1 MGNKIVIVQG
11 HPDPDPDHLCYA
23 LAGSYASGAR
33 DNGHDLREITVSQL
47 DFPLLRT
54 QKDFDEGEPPEVIRA
69 AQEDLAW
76 ADHIV
81 MFYPLWMGTMPALL
95 KGFLEQVLRPG
106 FATSKVQKGTSWQK
120 MLKGK
125 SARIVI
131 TMGMPALAYRWYY
144 RAHSLKSLER
154 NILGFCGIGPIQEN
168 LFGLV
173 EAVSDDKR
181 AEWLAEMRKLGHEG
195 S

>member
-11 HPDPDPDHLCYA
+11 HPDPGAEHLCHA
-23 LAGSYASGAR
+23 LANSYGLGAKEA
-33 DNGHDLREITVSQL
+33 GHEVREINISQL
-47 DFPLLRT
+47 DYPLLRT
-54 QKDFDEGEPPEVIRA
+54 QQDYDEGTPPDVIKH
-69 AQEDLAW
+69 AQDDLAW

-81 MFYPLWMGTMPALL
+81 LVYPLWLGTMPALL

-106 FATSKVQKGTSWQK
+106 FATSKVEKGSSWQK

-154 NILGFCGIGPIQEN
+154 NILKFCGIGPIQEN

-173 EAVSDDKR
+173 EGVSDEKR
-181 AEWLAEMRKLGHEG
+181 SGWLEQMNKLGHEG
-195 S
+195 K